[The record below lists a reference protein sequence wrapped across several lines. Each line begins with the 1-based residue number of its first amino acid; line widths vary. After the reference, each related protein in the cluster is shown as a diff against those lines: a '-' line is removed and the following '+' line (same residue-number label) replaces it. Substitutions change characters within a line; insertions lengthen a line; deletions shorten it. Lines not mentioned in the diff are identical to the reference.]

1 MNAIA
6 YVSKIKSSILK
17 ISESLHTIIFWH
29 GHSLS
34 SLYFATASLSLGDT
48 VESVL
53 ANGLEDLDIDDLN
66 IENIEVEH
74 GVQVKEWRLMKD
86 DIY

>member
-1 MNAIA
+1 MLAWLNQFPLFPA
-6 YVSKIKSSILK
+6 Y
-17 ISESLHTIIFWH
+17 FN
-29 GHSLS
+29 
-34 SLYFATASLSLGDT
+34 LGDT

-74 GVQVKEWRLMKD
+74 GVQVSVVE
-86 DIY
+86 